1 MRLEEITLVK
11 KTPSGRDRLGQVTY
25 TVTETALLAEV
36 IPVTRSEYFTAGQLG
51 IAADAAFRVSVFDYD
66 GHTALKFRGQSF
78 RIYRTYEEDD
88 NVELYCSLAVGM
100 IENDIDPD
108 PEPEPDGEEGNDDDN

>member
-25 TVTETALLAEV
+25 TVAETTLLAEV

-66 GHTALKFRGQSF
+66 GHTALKFRGQTF

-100 IENDIDPD
+100 IENDIEPD
-108 PEPEPDGEEGNDDDN
+108 PEPDDQEGDDDDN